1 MVGGISA
8 IDKDAFTHNK
18 QIYVEFVIN
27 LAVDKFNTFIFMM
40 VFQRVFLW
48 ICMPYQIDLYRWHR
62 FHVGTQ
68 FRGDLKWTSTNTN
81 RHIKGNDMFSFGF
94 AIDGEKCSEKNIID
108 PILYMYIFSY
118 IKKWGCW
125 MFKRKIINLMPLVN
139 AHRTQYYGIFFLIQ
153 QYSNAHSAKCIC

>member
-1 MVGGISA
+1 MVRGISA
-8 IDKDAFTHNK
+8 IDKDALTHNK

-40 VFQRVFLW
+40 VFQRVFLC

-68 FRGDLKWTSTNTN
+68 FRGESKWTSTKTN
-81 RHIKGNDMFSFGF
+81 RHIKGNDVFSFGF

-108 PILYMYIFSY
+108 PIMCNILYTYM
-118 IKKWGCW
+118 KKMG
-125 MFKRKIINLMPLVN
+125 MMSVQMEDN
-139 AHRTQYYGIFFLIQ
+139 
-153 QYSNAHSAKCIC
+153 